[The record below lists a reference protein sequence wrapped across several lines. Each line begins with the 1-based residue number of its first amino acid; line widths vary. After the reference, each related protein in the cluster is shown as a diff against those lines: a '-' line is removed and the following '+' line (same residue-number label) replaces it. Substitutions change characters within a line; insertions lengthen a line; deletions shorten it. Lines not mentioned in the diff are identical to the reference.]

1 MSRRGEIT
9 EVALTVLEREGRDGL
24 TMRAIAEKMDIRAPS
39 LYKHIADKREL
50 EIALI
55 AKGFAD
61 QADRFEHALADG
73 GGAVEVAEAYRT
85 WAFEHPHLYQLMH
98 SEALPRDDL
107 PEGAEERSIDVV
119 LRAFDGDRIRA
130 RAAWAF
136 AHGMV
141 SLTFA
146 NRFPPDA
153 DLETTWRV
161 GVSALAVNDFER
173 NPS

>member
-1 MSRRGEIT
+1 MGRRDEIT
-9 EVALTVLEREGRDGL
+9 DTALVVLERDGREGL
-24 TMRAIAEKMDIRAPS
+24 TMRAIAQELDIQAPS
-39 LYKHIADKREL
+39 LYKHINDKREL

-55 AKGFAD
+55 ARGFAD
-61 QADRFEHALADG
+61 QADRFERVLEDG
-73 GGAVEVAEAYRT
+73 GGASEIADAYLQ
-85 WAFEHPHLYQLMH
+85 WALEHPHLYQLMH

-153 DLETTWRV
+153 DLEATWRV
-161 GVSALAVNDFER
+161 GVSALAVHDLER